1 MNEEQTISIEKSV
14 IKPNDFSP
22 DTRGGDV
29 LKDTNAITTNQFQA
43 FWVLEFWDFYI
54 AFDCLSN
61 ASDCYP
67 ACAIACAVK
76 FIRKL
81 CAKFETMRKM
91 AQSRFLFAKC
101 IKSFF
106 ENLFNL
112 GKSVI

>member
-29 LKDTNAITTNQFQA
+29 LKDTNATTTNQFQA
-43 FWVLEFWDFYI
+43 FSGARISGWENVDQVSSVNFHI

-76 FIRKL
+76 LIRK
-81 CAKFETMRKM
+81 
-91 AQSRFLFAKC
+91 
-101 IKSFF
+101 
-106 ENLFNL
+106 
-112 GKSVI
+112 